1 MSNNQKSEQ
10 SLQQPPQQST
20 PGGSQILH
28 PTLVPELL
36 GFSPQLLLD
45 DIIGTASDAII
56 QCQQALE
63 PFMQR
68 WADDRIV
75 RLKAEA
81 VKKAKERQQHQ
92 KGKARATTEEI
103 EDEIERDS
111 LEAVEQGLVAFST
124 LLESHSDIA
133 FDFFEAWSLRNIF
146 AFPKDLPIV
155 VPHQRGLELNARPEE
170 ETELMADIEE
180 LRRKIENVYSSVP
193 FCLSILQLTISFIA
207 YTATTIKEDVFK
219 SRTHLTS
226 RAIPLRT

>member
-1 MSNNQKSEQ
+1 
-10 SLQQPPQQST
+10 
-20 PGGSQILH
+20 
-28 PTLVPELL
+28 
-36 GFSPQLLLD
+36 
-45 DIIGTASDAII
+45 
-56 QCQQALE
+56 
-63 PFMQR
+63 MQR